1 MTLGIINFRSN
12 WKFLKDYRP
21 VHAVMFDVEREE
33 GNNKRNP
40 LYNMEYKVITTRK
53 KVTGQEYR
61 RHKLK
66 AFDFLYFAIIGAHTK
81 E

>member
-1 MTLGIINFRSN
+1 
-12 WKFLKDYRP
+12 
-21 VHAVMFDVEREE
+21 MFDVKREE

-53 KVTGQEYR
+53 KFTGQEHL

-66 AFDFLYFAIIGAHTK
+66 AFDFLYFAIIGAHAK

>member
-1 MTLGIINFRSN
+1 MTLAIMYFRSN
-12 WKFLKDYRP
+12 LTFLKDYRP
-21 VHAVMFDVEREE
+21 VHAVMFAVEREE

-53 KVTGQEYR
+53 KVTGQEHL

-66 AFDFLYFAIIGAHTK
+66 AFDLLYFAIIGAHRK

>member
-1 MTLGIINFRSN
+1 
-12 WKFLKDYRP
+12 
-21 VHAVMFDVEREE
+21 MFDVEREE
-33 GNNKRNP
+33 ENNKRNP

-53 KVTGQEYR
+53 KVTGQEHL

-66 AFDFLYFAIIGAHTK
+66 ALDFLYFAIIGAHTK